1 MNSPHDEWLQ
11 REQLRMRVMQCGFDD
26 VRFAAATQL
35 IEEST
40 RYEEWI
46 QQGFHGSMQYLERNI
61 DKRKDVTLVQPQAQT
76 VIVVAKTY
84 YTPHTHNNTPAHTP
98 NGGNSGKAEDHHADA
113 TTADNVIRSEY
124 GKISR
129 YAWGD
134 DYHELITKQLDS
146 SIEQLQKDY
155 PQHSFRRYTDTG
167 PVMEKAWAVRSGIG
181 WQGKNSNILSRSL
194 GSYFFLG
201 VIITTLKVEPDAPV
215 QDHCGTCTACIDA
228 CPTHAIVQPSVVD
241 ATRCISYWT
250 IETKGQGEMPPEV
263 QQNLDGW
270 LYGCDV
276 CQEVCPWNRFAVTTS
291 EPAFQPR
298 LQQTSLNPDAVLTM
312 SEEDFRNRF
321 KGSPIKRT
329 KLRGLQRNAREL
341 RSYYQQHRQ

>member
-1 MNSPHDEWLQ
+1 MKSAHDEWLE
-11 REQLRMRVMQCGFDD
+11 REQIRMRVMQCGFDD
-26 VRFAAATQL
+26 VRFAAATEL
-35 IEEST
+35 SNEAI

-46 QQGFHGSMQYLERNI
+46 HQGFHGTMQYLERNI
-61 DKRKDVTLVQPQAQT
+61 DKRRDITLVLPEAQT

-84 YTPHTHNNTPAHTP
+84 YTPHVHNNLLTQTPDTMVDIGSDAHASPTTD
-98 NGGNSGKAEDHHADA
+98 SGDA
-113 TTADNVIRSEY
+113 SSGTH

-134 DYHELITKQLDS
+134 DYHEVITKQLDFA
-146 SIEQLQKDY
+146 IEHLQNEH
-155 PQHSFRRYTDTG
+155 PQYSFRRYTDTG

-201 VIITTLKVEPDAPV
+201 VIITTLRVQPDSPV
-215 QDHCGTCTACIDA
+215 QDHCGTCTACIDS
-228 CPTHAIVQPSVVD
+228 CPTRAIVQPGVVD

-250 IETKGQGEMPPEV
+250 IETKGQGEVPPDV

-276 CQEVCPWNRFAVTTS
+276 CQEVCPWNRFAVPTN

-298 LQQTSLNPDAVLTM
+298 LQQTSLTLDAVLMM
-312 SEEDFRNRF
+312 SEDDFRGRF

-329 KLRGLQRNAREL
+329 KLCGLQRNAREL
-341 RSYYQQHRQ
+341 RSYYEQ